1 MEFLDLTA
9 RRFSTL
15 HYTGE
20 PISQEV
26 LEQVLRAGQLA
37 PTACNFQ
44 PQRIWVF
51 TEPEARK
58 KIQEVTH
65 SSLPFPAAL
74 LVCYDETACWRRPTD
89 GKLSGEIDASI
100 VATHMM
106 LAATDLGLG
115 SIWVMSW
122 DPEQMCRAFELPEHT
137 VPVALLILGY
147 PAPDERPRPT
157 HLSRKELAETVR
169 FETA

>member
-1 MEFLDLTA
+1 MEFLDLAA

-74 LVCYDETACWRRPTD
+74 LVCYDETACSTVCPGRP
-89 GKLSGEIDASI
+89 
-100 VATHMM
+100 
-106 LAATDLGLG
+106 
-115 SIWVMSW
+115 
-122 DPEQMCRAFELPEHT
+122 
-137 VPVALLILGY
+137 
-147 PAPDERPRPT
+147 
-157 HLSRKELAETVR
+157 
-169 FETA
+169 